1 MKNNKYGVLLA
12 ISSLPS
18 DYGIGDF
25 GVNAYKFADFLAKR
39 GYKYWQILPLNPI
52 GPGNS
57 PYMSTCSE
65 AIEPRYIDLN
75 ELVELGYLNKL
86 SKNDPNSKSVD
97 YQQVGI
103 FKEKYLYKAFLNFL
117 KNPLKG
123 YDSFKKNNKWV
134 YPFAVYTVVRK
145 HRNNQTWIDWPYE
158 WKFYYINNKI
168 EDIPEVIKT
177 ECEFQMFM
185 QFIAYRQWN
194 NLKKYINKKGIK
206 VIADCPFYVGID
218 SVDCWLNKDQFVMNE
233 RYQPTLVSGCPP
245 DAFSDDGQL
254 WGTPIYDFNKMK
266 ENKYSFLINRIG
278 YLASTCDYL
287 RIDHFRAFDTYCVI
301 PASDDNARRGE
312 WIEGPRTDFF
322 DTLFAQYPNINII
335 AEDLGELFPSVHELR
350 DHYNLPGMFVTQ
362 FMIMDEN
369 NISNDNQI
377 VYPGTHDNQT
387 LYGWIKSLSNEDK
400 IKLKKRFKN
409 ANIFESVAQFTWEIP
424 SKMTIFPL
432 QDILKLDDSSRMN
445 LPGTTGSPNWEWKL
459 KDNSYV
465 DKIKFGL

>member
-25 GVNAYKFADFLAKR
+25 GANAYKFADFLAKR

-86 SKNDPNSKSVD
+86 RKNDPNSKSVD

-266 ENKYSFLINRIG
+266 ENKYSFLINRIS

-459 KDNSYV
+459 KDNSYI